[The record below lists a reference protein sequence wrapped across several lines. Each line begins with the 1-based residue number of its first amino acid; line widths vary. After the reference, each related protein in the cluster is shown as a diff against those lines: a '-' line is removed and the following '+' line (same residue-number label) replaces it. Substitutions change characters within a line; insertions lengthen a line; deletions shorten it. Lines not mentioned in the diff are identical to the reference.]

1 MNDEKICI
9 RCKLGLKDVK
19 FQTPGSKHCIKCA
32 NALYYIRNKEAIDNR
47 TLARYYA
54 KHEENK
60 KRGAERISMWRAS
73 NPDKVKVINKKK
85 YDWVKADPIKYQKQL
100 EAVRKQKAQKKYGY
114 LEQIYRDRSK
124 ENLTDNYI
132 KRHFLTHAVKI
143 SYSDIPQ
150 ELVELKRKELLLTR
164 TIKNQT
170 NGN

>member
-1 MNDEKICI
+1 MQNEKICI
-9 RCKLGLKDVK
+9 RCKLGVKDVK

-60 KRGAERISMWRAS
+60 KRAAERTSMWRAA
-73 NPDKVKVINKKK
+73 NPDKVKIENKKK
-85 YDWVKADPIKYQKQL
+85 YNKVKADPIKYQKQL
-100 EAVRKQKAQKKYGY
+100 KCVKEQKAQKKYNH
-114 LEQIYRDRSK
+114 LEQAYRDRSK
-124 ENLTDNYI
+124 ENLTVNYI
-132 KRHFLTHAVKI
+132 KRTFLSHIVKI
-143 SYSDIPQ
+143 SYNDISQ
-150 ELVELKRKELLLTR
+150 ELVELKRKQLLLNR